1 MTSAS
6 QPAPSKTRFPTL
18 AQSGC
23 AVELTLEER
32 YRVLHSIWRH
42 EHLETMKRIADRFGM
57 EAAIDIAAMYGY
69 GHTAGLVQLYAE
81 KFGLTGQGA
90 AAVAQVAQMELQVE
104 GSGVE
109 VLHETADL
117 AEFKADCCFGDLFQ
131 KKRYEDHRPLSQAI
145 CNRGC
150 RGWMADMGA
159 TVAQD
164 LQVERLAWM
173 VDGAP
178 RCHYRISRTAN
189 YTTAAAAPQE

>member
-1 MTSAS
+1 MTSSAP
-6 QPAPSKTRFPTL
+6 PAPAKTRFPTL

-23 AVELTLEER
+23 SVELPLEER

-69 GHTAGLVQLYAE
+69 GHTSGIVKHYAE

-90 AAVAQVAQMELQVE
+90 AAVAQVFQIEMQVE

-109 VLHETADL
+109 VIHDTADL
-117 AEFKADCCFGDLFQ
+117 AEFKANCCFGDLFQ
-131 KKRYEDHRPLSQAI
+131 KERFAAHRPISEAV

-150 RGWMADMGA
+150 RGWMVDMGA
-159 TVAQD
+159 TVAPD

-173 VDGAP
+173 VEGAP
-178 RCHYRISRTAN
+178 RCHYRISRTAAAPAAD
-189 YTTAAAAPQE
+189 TAAQE